1 MLIIVFNYIDPQ
13 ILIWAFE
20 LFFNWFEYGEITS
33 DSTEQ
38 LQGMYIWPDSLST
51 YLIGDGLYNL
61 SDGYYM
67 GTDVGY
73 LRLLYYGGIPIIAA
87 FFFYPIWII
96 YKTMKLGISP
106 TLSNLLLIIFFYVLL
121 LNIKGLIDLNFVFIL
136 IYMIIYYQ
144 KRLQMQHYNQAVS
157 TQFRAMN

>member
-1 MLIIVFNYIDPQ
+1 
-13 ILIWAFE
+13 
-20 LFFNWFEYGEITS
+20 
-33 DSTEQ
+33 
-38 LQGMYIWPDSLST
+38 
-51 YLIGDGLYNL
+51 
-61 SDGYYM
+61 M